1 MNQTEALNH
10 FSKLLGNP
18 SPNIS
23 EKIIVVVDSTT
34 NAPVFGEEN
43 KSYYGTISASGI
55 GQGTVISFDENRL
68 QLIADEDGNIL
79 EKRISFEKMDA
90 FYSQGLVTF
99 SGYSANK

>member
-23 EKIIVVVDSTT
+23 DKMNVVVESTET
-34 NAPVFGEEN
+34 AEVFGEEN

-68 QLIADEDGNIL
+68 QLVADEDGNIL

-99 SGYSANK
+99 SGYSADK

>member
-1 MNQTEALNH
+1 MNQSEALNY

-34 NAPVFGEEN
+34 NFPVFGEQG
-43 KSYYGTISASGI
+43 KSYYGTISATGI
-55 GQGTVISFDENRL
+55 GSGTVISFDENRL
-68 QLIADEDGNIL
+68 QLVADEDGNIL
-79 EKRISFEKMDA
+79 EKRISFDTMDA

-99 SGYSANK
+99 SGYSADK